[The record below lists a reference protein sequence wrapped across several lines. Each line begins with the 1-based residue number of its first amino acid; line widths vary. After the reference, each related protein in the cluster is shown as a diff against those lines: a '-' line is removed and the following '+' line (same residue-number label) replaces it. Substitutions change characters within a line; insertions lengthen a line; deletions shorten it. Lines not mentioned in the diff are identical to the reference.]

1 MSSTCLAEAIDLHVE
16 RKSFPFSPE
25 PDSRASFLGQLYEN
39 ISSNSFIPLVTF
51 IKDE

>member
-1 MSSTCLAEAIDLHVE
+1 MAGRRLAEVIDLPVE

-25 PDSRASFLGQLYEN
+25 ADSRASFLGHPYEN
-39 ISSNSFIPLVTF
+39 ISSNGFIPLVTF